1 MEEARTGA
9 AGIGALASGDLRR
22 ETETSLASGSLL
34 GLLGPGIQHS
44 AASQPIKKGAVGR
57 EGSGMRIRAG
67 ASEACVWF
75 PEHEDAGTLT
85 GSEPE

>member
-22 ETETSLASGSLL
+22 DTETSLASGSLL

-44 AASQPIKKGAVGR
+44 AASQPIKKRCNQKGR
-57 EGSGMRIRAG
+57 
-67 ASEACVWF
+67 
-75 PEHEDAGTLT
+75 
-85 GSEPE
+85 